1 MEVYSVIPFNVPPYL
16 PRCSETVA
24 KAMQNHKICGDGPF
38 TNACST
44 LLEEMTGA
52 PRVLLTTSCSTALDM
67 AALVIDIQPGDEVIM
82 PSYTFCATANAFALR
97 GAHIVFVDVDP
108 ATMNI
113 DPACVKAAITAKT
126 KAIVPMHYAGFCC
139 DMDALSKIANDYHL
153 YMVEDAAQAVDAA
166 YKGKPAGTFGD
177 IGCYSFHE
185 TKNFSMGEGGAI
197 ILNREDLIERA
208 EIIREKGTNRSSFY
222 RGQVDKYTWR
232 TIGSSFL
239 PSELNAAYLLPQLEE
254 RKLITADRM
263 ARVEQYHTGL
273 ADLEQDGCLRRM
285 TFPENRQGNAHM
297 YYFFARSLEERTA
310 LLSYLKQNGVN
321 AVFHYVPL
329 HSAEAGLKYGH
340 FEGEDR
346 YTTDLSERLVRLPL
360 YYGLNEEDCAQVI
373 KVLHDF
379 YQKRN

>member
-1 MEVYSVIPFNVPPYL
+1 MIPFNVPPYL
-16 PRCSETVA
+16 PRCGETVA
-24 KAMQNHKICGDGPF
+24 QAMQSHKICGDGAF
-38 TNACST
+38 TKACST

-108 ATMNI
+108 ITMNL
-113 DPACVKAAITAKT
+113 DPKCVEAAITPRT
-126 KAIVPMHYAGFCC
+126 KAIVPVHYAGYCC
-139 DMDALSKIANDYHL
+139 DMDALCALSREHGL
-153 YMVEDAAQAVDAA
+153 YLVEDAAQAVDAF
-166 YKGKPAGTFGD
+166 YHGKAAGTFGD

-185 TKNFSMGEGGAI
+185 TKNFSMGEGGAVVI
-197 ILNREDLIERA
+197 NRPDLIEKA
-208 EIIREKGTNRSSFY
+208 EIIREKGTNRTAFY

-254 RKLITADRM
+254 RKVITENRM
-263 ARVEQYHTGL
+263 ARVMQYHEGL
-273 ADLEQDGCLRRM
+273 RDLETAGCLRRM
-285 TFPENRQGNAHM
+285 GRPQDRQDNAHM
-297 YYFFARSLEERTA
+297 YYLITRSLAERTA
-310 LLSYLKQNGVN
+310 LISFLKAQEVN

-329 HSAEAGLKYGH
+329 HSAEAGRKYGH

-360 YYGLNEEDCAQVI
+360 YFGLTEEDCAKVI
-373 KVLHDF
+373 TAVHAF
-379 YQKRN
+379 YEK